1 MASKSSAPLFVP
13 RSVMAS
19 ESAAVRIAG
28 RASSIASV
36 TPLERSFSVI
46 GRMARFANRVAD
58 GWLGSSTEPR
68 PSGRAQAG
76 AEVGLVVPRPW
87 YLEPKPQAAAI
98 PRRRPTAST
107 VESSEIETSTAL
119 ESVADTVET
128 SAPSPSVPTRSVPEL
143 PRDLVAAPIAP
154 VRRAEELLELRVR
167 DIVPR
172 PALPTVAR
180 RPEQIASPLQA
191 ALRHAAWV
199 DTQITQRVQAAAAAV
214 TTVTQRAAERVAN
227 VEQAF
232 SYVTP
237 VVPAARPTS
246 SRQAPSLQTP
256 SERFSDAS
264 ATPASQELVAASEP
278 SSPILSAAEARPP
291 STPVAPPL
299 GAPLPTP
306 VVPTQVASI
315 TAPAGV
321 ALVRPAPVAVREQRR
336 DGRVDLGAAV
346 SSSAPSFTP
355 SLGFVAAMPA
365 AFTPAPTPV
374 DERAQTIARFLDR
387 LVAPQLAA
395 IATPRAVVLSN
406 HGRAMAVQR
415 EAPELS
421 PIILSAPPA
430 PSVRSAAPRRD
441 GGAIVVSAGAPD
453 PVYTA
458 VASSTVTDSDVG
470 AVVAASPVS
479 SPRSGVAS
487 ALASSSRPA
496 EVVSP
501 SGSAPSPV
509 APSATS
515 WRSTPSDELVGPLTS
530 VRPSLARPG
539 AIAARAEEVAI
550 GQALRVARVWGES
563 LTVVSPTMLASI
575 AAVTTGAPSEKPAT
589 PRAFSTGEGA
599 ELPVIRVVPPARP
612 GVVAPAAR
620 AADRAVPLEPSSSEQ
635 VNDSVSPA
643 TTPASGSAERPA
655 AMPVASS
662 AMPPSQQVGGAAP
675 PTTLFST
682 TTAGGIAAIG
692 GFISRLLGVQLVRQM
707 APLPLA
713 AQPGPTVYPA
723 AATTTNA
730 APTLV
735 GPAAR
740 APLADELTP
749 PPAPLAGPATQR
761 DLVRASP
768 MRGRAFTD
776 GGRAPVEALVDA
788 GRREPVATD
797 VSAASGGP
805 LFTATT
811 EGLTMLRP
819 GGVGLVAE
827 QLAGR
832 VGVRASSLAIEFVD
846 PPTLGQVVSV
856 SRAADLRD
864 TTQIVVAP
872 TAPSPRTLAAGGV
885 SREAP
890 AGLDE
895 GGAFDESMPVAVPSM
910 ASPAAGGAF
919 VAAGALPSSAP
930 SPVAS
935 SPSSVAAASFARL
948 TRKANTLSADEWALV
963 SVFPSETTAYQV
975 AAARQAR
982 SWQRLESRG
991 VDAVFV
997 PSMAEGPAPLSFAAG
1012 APSAPSASM
1021 GDGPV
1026 ERVGSARAAAP
1037 FALSTGVAGDEGS
1050 PYVVSWTRGQVPSVV
1065 PAADQPRLPDGRL
1078 PRGGALWPS
1087 SASFEPVFELTLP
1100 SLTSNAQKVAEAP
1113 VGQPLWNVLP
1123 SSPVVEGV
1131 AWRPT
1136 APPSE
1141 PAVEESPQLMTGSAS
1156 RPGTP
1161 TEITGPASRVPSV
1174 PVVKT
1179 VAPTGSRGAHPTVRP
1194 LSRAEREDGDVRPVP
1209 GSPEARPALAII
1221 KGGAAG
1227 GSVAARGSVSGPGGA
1242 SGGSSGS
1249 SASSS
1254 GVDSGAVG
1262 VDGQGGVSFRPSS
1275 EAAAKLLEA
1284 VRSPGAIPQDGR
1296 VTMADLTLIAI
1307 ASTTQQV
1314 AAAEEGGGPA
1324 AAPAGGD
1331 GGGGGGAAGGGKAG
1345 GGGGGA
1351 DITAIAEKV
1360 YEAYK
1365 RLLEVQRERSGDSW
1379 ES

>member
-1 MASKSSAPLFVP
+1 MASKPSAPLFVP

-58 GWLGSSTEPR
+58 GWLGSSSEPR
-68 PSGRAQAG
+68 PSGRAQVG

-87 YLEPKPQAAAI
+87 YLEPKPQAAAV
-98 PRRRPTAST
+98 PRRRPIAST
-107 VESSEIETSTAL
+107 VESSEVETSTAL
-119 ESVADTVET
+119 ETVADSAET
-128 SAPSPSVPTRSVPEL
+128 TAPSTSMSTRIPEL

-154 VRRAEELLELRVR
+154 VGRAEEILELRVR
-167 DIVPR
+167 DVVPR

-199 DTQITQRVQAAAAAV
+199 DTQITQRVQAAATAV
-214 TTVTQRAAERVAN
+214 TTVTQRAAERAAT

-237 VVPAARPTS
+237 VVPAARPTPSRPS
-246 SRQAPSLQTP
+246 SQASS
-256 SERFSDAS
+256 SERFADAFAAS
-264 ATPASQELVAASEP
+264 ANVEAVAAGET
-278 SSPILSAAEARPP
+278 SSPSIARSEVRPP
-291 STPVAPPL
+291 STPVAPPPVAPSFSTPVAPAAARQV
-299 GAPLPTP
+299 APLPASAAREVRPTP
-306 VVPTQVASI
+306 VVM
-315 TAPAGV
+315 
-321 ALVRPAPVAVREQRR
+321 R
-336 DGRVDLGAAV
+336 DGRVDVAGV
-346 SSSAPSFTP
+346 APIAP

-365 AFTPAPTPV
+365 AFTPAPTAV
-374 DERAQTIARFLDR
+374 EERVQTIGRFIDR

-395 IATPRAVVLSN
+395 IATPRTVVLSSD
-406 HGRAMAVQR
+406 GRAMAVQR
-415 EAPELS
+415 EVQRDAPELS
-421 PIILSAPPA
+421 PIILSSRPA
-430 PSVRSAAPRRD
+430 PAARGAAPRREGGVE
-441 GGAIVVSAGAPD
+441 GGAVIVSAGAPD
-453 PVYTA
+453 PVFTPVATSTA
-458 VASSTVTDSDVG
+458 GPSDVIVESGSVTTSPRSAVVSSTADVVAPSIGAPSTVTP
-470 AVVAASPVS
+470 ASTSWLSV
-479 SPRSGVAS
+479 
-487 ALASSSRPA
+487 PA
-496 EVVSP
+496 TEL
-501 SGSAPSPV
+501 V
-509 APSATS
+509 APL
-515 WRSTPSDELVGPLTS
+515 PV

-539 AIAARAEEVAI
+539 AVGARAEEVAI
-550 GQALRVARVWGES
+550 GQALRVARIWGES
-563 LTVVSPTMLASI
+563 LTVVNPTTLSSS
-575 AAVTTGAPSEKPAT
+575 AAVMTGAATPTSAASSERVAT
-589 PRAFSTGEGA
+589 PRAFSTGDGA
-599 ELPVIRVVPPARP
+599 DRPVVSVAPPARP
-612 GVVAPAAR
+612 GGVVVGASASRSVDR
-620 AADRAVPLEPSSSEQ
+620 AASFESSSSEGGDL
-635 VNDSVSPA
+635 VAPVASPPAAVS
-643 TTPASGSAERPA
+643 ERRV
-655 AMPVASS
+655 AMPVAS
-662 AMPPSQQVGGAAP
+662 ATVGAAP
-675 PTTLFST
+675 PTTTTMFST
-682 TTAGGIAAIG
+682 TTAGGIAATG
-692 GFISRLLGVQLVRQM
+692 GFISRLLGVQLVQQM
-707 APLPLA
+707 APLPLV
-713 AQPGPTVYPA
+713 AQPTPSPVVSA
-723 AATTTNA
+723 AFATTSSV
-730 APTLV
+730 PTLV
-735 GPAAR
+735 GAAAR
-740 APLADELTP
+740 APLADELVP
-749 PPAPLAGPATQR
+749 PPAPVAAPVGRR
-761 DLVRASP
+761 DVVRAS
-768 MRGRAFTD
+768 RGAEA
-776 GGRAPVEALVDA
+776 GRTSSVEAQSA
-788 GRREPVATD
+788 TGRREPVAD
-797 VSAASGGP
+797 DAFAPSGAP
-805 LFTATT
+805 LVAATT

-846 PPTLGQVVSV
+846 PPALGQVVSV
-856 SRAADLRD
+856 SRAAELRD
-864 TTQIVVAP
+864 TTQVVGAP
-872 TAPSPRTLAAGGV
+872 SAPSPRALAAGGV
-885 SREAP
+885 SSEPGVAVADGAP
-890 AGLDE
+890 S
-895 GGAFDESMPVAVPSM
+895 DESMPFAAVTPQ
-910 ASPAAGGAF
+910 SPAGGGSF

-930 SPVAS
+930 GVAAL
-935 SPSSVAAASFARL
+935 SPSPASASASASFARL

-997 PSMAEGPAPLSFAAG
+997 PSIGESASQLSFAVGAASISTFGDAG
-1012 APSAPSASM
+1012 
-1021 GDGPV
+1021 G
-1026 ERVGSARAAAP
+1026 ERSGSGSARTASP
-1037 FALSTGVAGDEGS
+1037 FALSSGAAGEEGS

-1065 PAADQPRLPDGRL
+1065 AAADQPRLPDGRL

-1123 SSPVVEGV
+1123 SSPIVEGV

-1136 APPSE
+1136 PAVSE
-1141 PAVEESPQLMTGSAS
+1141 PVEETPQLVTGSAL

-1161 TEITGPASRVPSV
+1161 PELTGPAARVPSV

-1179 VAPTGSRGAHPTVRP
+1179 VAPTGSRGARPTVKP
-1194 LSRAEREDGDVRPVP
+1194 LSRAEREDGDVRPAP
-1209 GSPEARPALAII
+1209 GSPDARPALAII

-1227 GSVAARGSVSGPGGA
+1227 SVAARGSYAGGGGGGAA

-1249 SASSS
+1249 PSSS
-1254 GVDSGAVG
+1254 GSGGDTGVG